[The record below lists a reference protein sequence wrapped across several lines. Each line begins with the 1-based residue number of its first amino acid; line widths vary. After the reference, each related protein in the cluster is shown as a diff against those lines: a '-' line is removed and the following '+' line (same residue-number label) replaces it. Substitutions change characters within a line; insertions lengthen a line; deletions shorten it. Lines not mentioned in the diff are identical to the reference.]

1 MRSIGSRRWNTRCDG
16 SFANPYPNRSSSKTP
31 PRSHLPDSPTSMSN
45 AQAAAHWP
53 TMSSTAPY
61 GLCTDRSGSKCRWLP
76 TPSESPCHSNRHF
89 ARSLPIRQ
97 SSNQQDPH
105 QKTNPYLARRS
116 RLAISPHSAW
126 AYPLN
131 HQAAFRFDQRRFAPH
146 CKWPMSP
153 FATKQKAI
161 RQQSRPNRSSR
172 WAWRA
177 RQ

>member
-53 TMSSTAPY
+53 TMHSTEPY
-61 GLCTDRSGSKCRWLP
+61 GSCTDRSGSKFRRLQ

-89 ARSLPIRQ
+89 APSLPIRQ
-97 SSNQQDPH
+97 SSNQQAP
-105 QKTNPYLARRS
+105 QQQTNPHPARRS

-131 HQAAFRFDQRRFAPH
+131 HQAAFRFVQRRFAQH
-146 CKWPMSP
+146 CKWPKSL
-153 FATKQKAI
+153 FAMKQKAI